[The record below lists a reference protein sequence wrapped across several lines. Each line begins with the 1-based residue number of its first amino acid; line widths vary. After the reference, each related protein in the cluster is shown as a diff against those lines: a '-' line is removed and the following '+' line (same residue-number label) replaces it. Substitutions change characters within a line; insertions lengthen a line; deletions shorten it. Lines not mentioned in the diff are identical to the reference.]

1 MTTTS
6 RALTEAQAVEAFRTI
21 VTGLERQRGYEPG
34 ELLRPNISVQVG
46 LKPGGNVV
54 VHRQGEGRWP
64 SGVPVLVRDYGS
76 WSTTT
81 DWAIVWEEGPF
92 EWVHYLDG
100 GIEEEFGFH
109 LAAID
114 VPKGVFVEPIESFS
128 LGLYP
133 EGA

>member
-6 RALTEAQAVEAFRTI
+6 RVLTEAQAIKAFRTI
-21 VTGLERQRGYEPG
+21 VTGLEKQRGYEPG
-34 ELLRPNISVQVG
+34 ELLRPSQG
-46 LKPGGNVV
+46 HLTGRTV
-54 VHRQGEGRWP
+54 VHRQGIGRWP
-64 SGVPVLVRDYGS
+64 SAPVLVQDYGS

-100 GIEEEFGFH
+100 GIEEEFGFT
-109 LAAID
+109 LKP
-114 VPKGVFVEPIESFS
+114 VPMPKGVFAEPIESFS

-133 EGA
+133 EGV

>member
-6 RALTEAQAVEAFRTI
+6 HILTEHQAIAAFSVI
-21 VTGLERQRGYEPG
+21 VSGLENQRGYQPG
-34 ELLRPNISVQVG
+34 ELLRPSLGIMTG
-46 LKPGGNVV
+46 KPVP
-54 VHRQGEGRWP
+54 HRQGEGRWP

-81 DWAIVWEEGPF
+81 DWAIVWEEGPY

-100 GIEEEFGFH
+100 GIEEEFGFD
-109 LAAID
+109 LKP
-114 VPKGVFVEPIESFS
+114 VPMPKGIFAEPIESFS